1 MVALLLRV
9 RNVVRETAEPDVTE
23 SCRTYGCSAYMSH
36 LAARFPMRLSFKK
49 VLGIGL
55 LLPLFASLSSAQVSF
70 PTIQTSGN
78 RRFIE
83 HLGKEKT
90 LQGQLL
96 AARTEAQRLLK
107 QVNHSPMSSVAD
119 DDWAFDVGTNAP
131 ASGFPATFIAG
142 LSPDCVNDRISFT
155 IHAQGTSTQANLV
168 ILNNLYVN
176 AGGTA
181 FCSGKAPKIV
191 AAYNIGTSAAG
202 NYLGDPWP
210 SVDGTKIVVLEK
222 GLAGSGT
229 PAKLHVIT
237 IGAGGGTV
245 AAPIVPPTETVLSY
259 TAGAGSCASGLSG
272 APSLKDV
279 AIWYSSGNL
288 YTGDDNGRIYKIT
301 NAFTTP
307 AVAYCISTGS
317 NPITDVNVDENVTGQ
332 PAGTNYVNIVAL
344 GKTLQSYSANSGAT
358 AFTSRWSTVVSS
370 VNNGI
375 TDFTVEDGDFNFIYL
390 MTNHE
395 STGANAQL
403 QQYSYAGTLVGSV
416 TVGPASSQN
425 LNMGAWDHNYQ
436 NNVNAKATFYY
447 CAYPAGAAG
456 LPNLSDVQFNSSW
469 HLNSSPTMTGD
480 TNIQPLGAVNGST
493 CGSLLGFYFEDK
505 STTPN
510 PTIDI
515 IVGVG
520 DGIAS
525 DPNQVSRWRLQTPT
539 TNRSPITS
547 NTFTWAQHVT
557 NEPGG
562 MSAATGDWGSRALVP
577 NPLTSN
583 TYNFYFGTLASQL
596 AGRPHCAV
604 GHYCFVKLQVEG
616 LN

>member
-1 MVALLLRV
+1 M
-9 RNVVRETAEPDVTE
+9 
-23 SCRTYGCSAYMSH
+23 
-36 LAARFPMRLSFKK
+36 
-49 VLGIGL
+49 
-55 LLPLFASLSSAQVSF
+55 SSA
-70 PTIQTSGN
+70 
-78 RRFIE
+78 
-83 HLGKEKT
+83 
-90 LQGQLL
+90 
-96 AARTEAQRLLK
+96 
-107 QVNHSPMSSVAD
+107 AD
-119 DDWAFDVGTNAP
+119 NDWAFDVGPNGP
-131 ASGFPATFIAG
+131 ASGFPTTHTAG
-142 LSPDCVNDRISFT
+142 VIPDCVNDHVSFT
-155 IHAQGTSTQANLV
+155 IHAQGTSTQANVV

-176 AGGTA
+176 TGGTG
-181 FCSGKAPKIV
+181 FCPGTKPNVV
-191 AAYNIGTSAAG
+191 AAYNIGKSAAG

-222 GLAGSGT
+222 GLAGTAT
-229 PAKLHVIT
+229 PATLHVIT
-237 IGAGGGTV
+237 IGTGGGKVTD
-245 AAPIVPPTETVLSY
+245 PIVPPTETVLNY
-259 TAGAGSCASGLSG
+259 TAGSGACASGLSG
-272 APSLKDV
+272 APRLKDM
-279 AIWYSSGNL
+279 AIWYTSGNL

-317 NPITDVNVDENVTGQ
+317 NPVTDVNVDENVAGQ
-332 PAGTNYVNIVAL
+332 PTGTNYVNVVTR
-344 GKTLQSYSANSGAT
+344 GKTLKSYSANSGST

-447 CAYPAGAAG
+447 CAYPAGATG

-480 TNIQPLGAVNGST
+480 GNIQPPLAVIGST

-505 STTPN
+505 SKTPN
-510 PTIDI
+510 PTIDMI
-515 IVGVG
+515 FGVG
-520 DGIAS
+520 DGTAIAPS
-525 DPNQVSRWRLQTPT
+525 RVSRWRIQTAA

-547 NTFTWAQHVT
+547 NTFTWAQQVA

-562 MSAATGDWGSRALVP
+562 ISAATGDWSSSVLG
-577 NPLTSN
+577 SN

-596 AGRPHCAV
+596 MGRPVCPV
-604 GHYCFVKLQVEG
+604 GHYCFVKLQVIS

>member
-9 RNVVRETAEPDVTE
+9 RNWVRETAEPDVTE

-107 QVNHSPMSSVAD
+107 QVNHNPMSSAD
-119 DDWAFDVGTNAP
+119 NDWGFDVGANGP
-131 ASGFPATFIAG
+131 ASGFPTTFTAG
-142 LSPDCVNDRISFT
+142 VTPDCVNDHISFT

-176 AGGTA
+176 TGGTA
-181 FCSGKAPKIV
+181 FCSGTKPKVV

-222 GLAGSGT
+222 GLAGSAT

-245 AAPIVPPTETVLSY
+245 AAPIVPPTETVLSD

-301 NAFTTP
+301 NAFTAP

-332 PAGTNYVNIVAL
+332 PAGTNYANIVTL
-344 GKTLQSYSANSGAT
+344 GNTLKSYSANSGAT

-370 VNNGI
+370 ANNGI

-447 CAYPAGAAG
+447 CAYPSGAAG

-469 HLNSSPTMTGD
+469 HLNSTPTMTGD
-480 TNIQPLGAVNGST
+480 TNIQPFAAVNGST
-493 CGSLLGFYFEDK
+493 GGSLLDFYFEDK
-505 STTPN
+505 SKTPN
-510 PTIDI
+510 PTIDL

-547 NTFTWAQHVT
+547 NTFTWA
-557 NEPGG
+557 P
-562 MSAATGDWGSRALVP
+562 
-577 NPLTSN
+577 
-583 TYNFYFGTLASQL
+583 
-596 AGRPHCAV
+596 
-604 GHYCFVKLQVEG
+604 
-616 LN
+616 

>member
-9 RNVVRETAEPDVTE
+9 RNWVRETAEPDVTE

-107 QVNHSPMSSVAD
+107 QVNHSPMSSATD
-119 DDWAFDVGTNAP
+119 NDWAFDVGTNAP
-131 ASGFPATFIAG
+131 ASGFPATCIAC

-181 FCSGKAPKIV
+181 FCSGKAPKVV

-272 APSLKDV
+272 APSLRDF
-279 AIWYSSGNL
+279 AIWYKSGNV

-301 NAFTTP
+301 NAFTAP
-307 AVAYCISTGS
+307 AVAYCIGTGS
-317 NPITDVNVDENVTGQ
+317 PITDVNVDENVTGQ
-332 PAGTNYVNIVAL
+332 PGGTNYVNIVTL
-344 GKTLQSYSANSGAT
+344 GKTLTSYSVDSGAT

-375 TDFTVEDGDFNFIYL
+375 TDFTLEDGDLNFIYL
-390 MTNHE
+390 MTNHD

-469 HLNSSPTMTGD
+469 DLNSTPTMTGD
-480 TNIQPLGAVNGST
+480 SNIQPASAVNGST
-493 CGSLLGFYFEDK
+493 CGSLLGFYFEDT
-505 STTPN
+505 STAPN
-510 PTIDI
+510 PTIDM

-525 DPNQVSRWRLQTPT
+525 DPNQVSRWRIQTKT
-539 TNRSPITS
+539 ANLSPITS
-547 NTFTWAQHVT
+547 NTFTWQQHVV
-557 NEPGG
+557 NNPGG
-562 MSAATGDWGSRALVP
+562 ISATTGDWNSSVLG
-577 NPLTSN
+577 SN
-583 TYNFYFGTLASQL
+583 TYNFYFGTLAPQL
-596 AGRPHCAV
+596 VSRPVCAI
-604 GHYCFVKLQVEG
+604 GHFCFVKLQVVS

>member
-1 MVALLLRV
+1 
-9 RNVVRETAEPDVTE
+9 
-23 SCRTYGCSAYMSH
+23 
-36 LAARFPMRLSFKK
+36 MRLSFSK
-49 VLGIGL
+49 VLGIGSL
-55 LLPLFASLSSAQVSF
+55 FTLFASFSSAQVSF
-70 PTIQTSGN
+70 PAIQTSGN

-107 QVNHSPMSSVAD
+107 QVNHNPMSSAD
-119 DDWAFDVGTNAP
+119 NDWGFDVGANGP

-142 LSPDCVNDRISFT
+142 LSPDCVNDHISFT

-176 AGGTA
+176 AGGTG
-181 FCSGKAPKIV
+181 FCSGTKPKVV
-191 AAYNIGTSAAG
+191 AAYNVGTSAAG
-202 NYLGDPWP
+202 NYLGDSWP

-222 GLAGSGT
+222 GLAGSAT

-272 APSLKDV
+272 APSLKDF

-301 NAFTTP
+301 NAFTAP
-307 AVAYCISTGS
+307 AVAYCIGTGS
-317 NPITDVNVDENVTGQ
+317 PITDVNVDENVTGQ
-332 PAGTNYVNIVAL
+332 PAGTNYVNIVTL
-344 GKTLQSYSANSGAT
+344 GKTLQSYSADSGAT

-375 TDFTVEDGDFNFIYL
+375 TDFTLEDGDFNFIYL
-390 MTNHE
+390 MTNHD

-469 HLNSSPTMTGD
+469 NLNSSPTMTGD
-480 TNIQPLGAVNGST
+480 INIQPASAVNGST

-505 STTPN
+505 SKTPN
-510 PTIDI
+510 PTIDM

-520 DGIAS
+520 NGTAGAPS
-525 DPNQVSRWRLQTPT
+525 QVSRWRLQTPT

-547 NTFTWAQHVT
+547 NTATSQQQRP

-562 MSAATGDWGSRALVP
+562 MSAATGDWSSSALG
-577 NPLTSN
+577 SN
-583 TYNFYFGTLASQL
+583 TYNFYFGTLAPQL
-596 AGRPHCAV
+596 VNRPGCAI
-604 GHYCFVKLQVEG
+604 GHFCFVKLQVVS